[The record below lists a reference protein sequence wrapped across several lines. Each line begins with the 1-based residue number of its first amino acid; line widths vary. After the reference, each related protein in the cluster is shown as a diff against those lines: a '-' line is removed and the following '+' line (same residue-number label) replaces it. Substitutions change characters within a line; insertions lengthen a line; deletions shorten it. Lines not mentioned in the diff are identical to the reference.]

1 MKIMNAWKCHFDQ
14 TGWQLREHDVRD
26 YRSCKLSNHKCL
38 KRKPLWHLPV
48 TQLRDDWMAALSS
61 QGSATCKENKVE
73 MILRGSLSVTQT
85 GLDLTMLSQISFNSW
100 QASCLSLQSASI
112 NYRCK
117 LLCLAF
123 HAILSQCLVSRCIS
137 SKIPAEVFGLW
148 LALWVSWGLLQT
160 TAVPYPTLPF
170 DFLLPREPLSI
181 M

>member
-1 MKIMNAWKCHFDQ
+1 MLEKKTLVTPASNSAARWLDGGSFIAGLSYLQGKQSGNDFF
-14 TGWQLREHDVRD
+14 L
-26 YRSCKLSNHKCL
+26 KLYFE
-38 KRKPLWHLPV
+38 
-48 TQLRDDWMAALSS
+48 T
-61 QGSATCKENKVE
+61 
-73 MILRGSLSVTQT
+73 GSLSVTQT